1 MTLAHDT
8 RRFWRP
14 SFGTG
19 AHLTRIIANLLRR
32 EDPRIVAQDAQ
43 VKVIALMNARKAIL
57 PHRQEELRAQ
67 IAAARAGHKPT
78 TVLLDELK
86 AVNLEILSI
95 G

>member
-1 MTLAHDT
+1 
-8 RRFWRP
+8 
-14 SFGTG
+14 
-19 AHLTRIIANLLRR
+19 
-32 EDPRIVAQDAQ
+32 
-43 VKVIALMNARKAIL
+43 MNARKAIL
-57 PHRQEELRAQ
+57 AHRQEELRAQ